1 MRRGVLA
8 FDWGRTAPEPS
19 RAHPANADGLAHS
32 SDTNRQLLIDLART
46 KEQEFWLICHG
57 FT

>member
-46 KEQEFWLICHG
+46 K
-57 FT
+57 